1 MAFDPGLKIGQ
12 ILKNADV
19 VETFKCGNMGGMRCS
34 RTTNT
39 LVIVSD
45 YTKGIYHD
53 KWIGG
58 VLHYTGMGKS
68 GDQDINWAQNATLAE
83 CGRNGVDVHL
93 FEVMDAGEYVYC
105 GRIELVD
112 KPYADTQPGE
122 DGVPRK
128 VWMFPVRPVPDN
140 DVYKPQM
147 FVFKDMEDYKARG
160 KNVDEEYTKMMQE
173 RKKSKTKPPIAKAPV
188 YVKPE
193 PKPPV
198 VIPADIVGKTVKHK
212 FFGTGKI
219 TEIAGTTIVIQFETV
234 GEKKMGY
241 EFCMEKKLLEF
252 V

>member
-1 MAFDPGLKIGQ
+1 M
-12 ILKNADV
+12 
-19 VETFKCGNMGGMRCS
+19 
-34 RTTNT
+34 
-39 LVIVSD
+39 
-45 YTKGIYHD
+45 
-53 KWIGG
+53 
-58 VLHYTGMGKS
+58 
-68 GDQDINWAQNATLAE
+68 
-83 CGRNGVDVHL
+83 
-93 FEVMDAGEYVYC
+93 
-105 GRIELVD
+105 D

-140 DVYKPQM
+140 DVQKPQM

-173 RKKSKTKPPIAKAPV
+173 LKKSKTKPPIAKASA

-193 PKPPV
+193 PKPSV
-198 VIPADIVGKTVKHK
+198 VIPADIVSKTVKHK
-212 FFGTGKI
+212 TFGTGKI
-219 TEIAGTTIVIQFETV
+219 TEIAGTTIVIQFDTV

>member
-1 MAFDPGLKIGQ
+1 
-12 ILKNADV
+12 
-19 VETFKCGNMGGMRCS
+19 MGGMCRS
-34 RTTNT
+34 KTTNT

-45 YTKGIYHD
+45 YTKGVYHD
-53 KWIGG
+53 KWIGDE
-58 VLHYTGMGKS
+58 LHYTGTGKS
-68 GDQDINWAQNATLAE
+68 GDQDLYWFQNATLA
-83 CGRNGVDVHL
+83 GSGFNGVDVHL

-105 GRIELVD
+105 ERIELVD

-140 DVYKPQM
+140 DVQKPQM

-173 RKKSKTKPPIAKAPV
+173 LKKSKTKPPV

-193 PKPPV
+193 PKSPV

-212 FFGTGKI
+212 TFGTGKI
-219 TEIAGTTIVIQFETV
+219 TEIDGTTIVI
-234 GEKKMGY
+234 
-241 EFCMEKKLLEF
+241 
-252 V
+252 

>member
-1 MAFDPGLKIGQ
+1 M
-12 ILKNADV
+12 
-19 VETFKCGNMGGMRCS
+19 
-34 RTTNT
+34 
-39 LVIVSD
+39 
-45 YTKGIYHD
+45 
-53 KWIGG
+53 
-58 VLHYTGMGKS
+58 
-68 GDQDINWAQNATLAE
+68 
-83 CGRNGVDVHL
+83 
-93 FEVMDAGEYVYC
+93 
-105 GRIELVD
+105 D

-140 DVYKPQM
+140 DVQKLQM

-173 RKKSKTKPPIAKAPV
+173 LKKSKTKPPIAKATV

-193 PKPPV
+193 PKPSV

-212 FFGTGKI
+212 TFGTGKI
-219 TEIAGTTIVIQFETV
+219 TEIAGTTIVIQFNTV